1 MGMLLRRHDAPDP
14 AEGVPADDLEPQSW
28 PQSWTE
34 SWTADFTI
42 EQVVEYLELASEE
55 ERAKVID
62 AEKAGKA
69 RKGVLSW
76 MPESPA
82 TGQE

>member
-14 AEGVPADDLEPQSW
+14 VEGVPADALDP
-28 PQSWTE
+28 
-34 SWTADFTI
+34 ADFAV

-69 RKGVLSW
+69 RKGILSW

>member
-14 AEGVPADDLEPQSW
+14 AEDAPADALDP
-28 PQSWTE
+28 
-34 SWTADFTI
+34 ADFAV

>member
-14 AEGVPADDLEPQSW
+14 VEGVRGDALDP
-28 PQSWTE
+28 
-34 SWTADFTI
+34 ADFTV